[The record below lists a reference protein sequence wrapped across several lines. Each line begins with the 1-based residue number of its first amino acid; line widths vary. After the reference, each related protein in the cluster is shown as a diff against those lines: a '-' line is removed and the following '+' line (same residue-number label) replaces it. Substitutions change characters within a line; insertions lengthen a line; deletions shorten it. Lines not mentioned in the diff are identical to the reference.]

1 MVDTSNKKTMIKGK
15 TIKRTYFE
23 PSLEQVVLDNDISL
37 TLDSSQAPWGDPLLN
52 SALDPGFNLM
62 DQPLTTMPL

>member
-1 MVDTSNKKTMIKGK
+1 MKKSNN
-15 TIKRTYFE
+15 IKRAYSE
-23 PSLEQVVLDNDISL
+23 PSIEQVVLDNDISL
-37 TLDSSQAPWGDPLLN
+37 TLDSSGMPWNDPMMN